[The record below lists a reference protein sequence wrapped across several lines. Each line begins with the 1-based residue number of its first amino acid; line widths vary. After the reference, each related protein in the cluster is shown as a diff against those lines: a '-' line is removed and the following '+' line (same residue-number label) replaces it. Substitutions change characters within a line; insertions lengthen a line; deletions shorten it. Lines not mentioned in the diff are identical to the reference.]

1 MKSDFSRLLRPNL
14 DVEFNSDEFKSNTLH
29 TISSGIRIS
38 PISKKSGK
46 PVTSVLTKCNSA
58 KK

>member
-1 MKSDFSRLLRPNL
+1 MKSDFSRLLRSNL

-38 PISKKSGK
+38 PTSKKSGK
-46 PVTSVLTKCNSA
+46 PVKSVSTKCNSPE
-58 KK
+58 K